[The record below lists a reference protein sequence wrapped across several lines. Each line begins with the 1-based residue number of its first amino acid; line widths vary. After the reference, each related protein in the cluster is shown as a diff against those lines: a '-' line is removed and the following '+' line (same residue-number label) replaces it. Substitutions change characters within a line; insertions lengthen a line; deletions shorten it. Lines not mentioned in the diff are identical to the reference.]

1 MLSKN
6 LLIYIP
12 EEIEYQS
19 PFNWYTKEWEFI
31 YNDGVPVSEGIPYT
45 FLRPK
50 NKKME
55 MYYTIHREYS
65 FKEELGWN
73 LDNSTRPSL
82 NLDVIFR
89 RTPAT
94 ISDYSTFQQYYKFAN
109 PENQQREIYLT
120 PSVILVTKQ
129 MRNGGLIKRFF
140 ARSVLE
146 REKIFEIDELKYD
159 LDTPFYEKVKL
170 MWLLK
175 GSKELV
181 KKINDSFLMD
191 ANKRM
196 NGIRDSLDPLEFYK
210 EELTPLEELQKR
222 LGTRT
227 PDLIPPPLPPGD
239 RRPLPPGDR
248 RFLSLGGGSSPP
260 SGGRGSRY

>member
-1 MLSKN
+1 MIISLSN
-6 LLIYIP
+6 
-12 EEIEYQS
+12 IERMSRFYTSKKFQFYYS
-19 PFNWYTKEWEFI
+19 DAFPFPGNRLYRIIYTKDKNQIFVDYMNRKLFPI
-31 YNDGVPVSEGIPYT
+31 RNDTLFGKY
-45 FLRPK
+45 
-50 NKKME
+50 KKAKGSLK
-55 MYYTIHREYS
+55 RE
-65 FKEELGWN
+65 
-73 LDNSTRPSL
+73 
-82 NLDVIFR
+82 V
-89 RTPAT
+89 
-94 ISDYSTFQQYYKFAN
+94 
-109 PENQQREIYLT
+109 YLT
-120 PSVILVTKQ
+120 SSRILVTKK
-129 MRNGGLIKRFF
+129 MRNAGGMVRFF
-140 ARSVLE
+140 AKSTLKPE
-146 REKIFEIDELKYD
+146 EIFEIDELKYD